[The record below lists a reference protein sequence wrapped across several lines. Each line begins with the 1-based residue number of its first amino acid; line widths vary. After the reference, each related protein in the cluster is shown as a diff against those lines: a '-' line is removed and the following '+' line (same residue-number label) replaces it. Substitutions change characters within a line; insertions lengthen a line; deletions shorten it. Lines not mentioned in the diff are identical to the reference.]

1 MRSRCISARPV
12 QNGAQQLRKG
22 PGMILYPAIDLKDG
36 KAVRLY
42 KGEMERAT
50 VFNDDPAA
58 QAMEFVAAGCE
69 WLHLVDLNGAFAGE
83 PVNAAPVEAI
93 LSQTKVPA
101 QLGGGIRDMAT
112 IERWLDRGLARVI
125 LGTVAVENPDL
136 VRQAAR
142 AFPGQVAVGIDARKG
157 MVATKGW
164 AEETDVTA
172 TDLARSF
179 EDAGVAAI
187 IYTDINRD
195 GAMQGPN
202 VAETAALARAVSIP
216 VIASGGVS
224 SLDDLRALK
233 NCGAPLNGAI
243 SGRALYD
250 GAIDLK
256 EALAVLRG

>member
-1 MRSRCISARPV
+1 
-12 QNGAQQLRKG
+12 
-22 PGMILYPAIDLKDG
+22 MILYPAIDLKDG
-36 KAVRLY
+36 NAVRLY
-42 KGEMERAT
+42 KGEMDQAT
-50 VFNDDPAA
+50 VFNDNPAA
-58 QAMEFVAAGCE
+58 QAMEFVNAGCE

-83 PVNAAPVEAI
+83 PVNAAPVEEI
-93 LSQTKVPA
+93 LAQTKTPA

-112 IERWLDRGLARVI
+112 IERWLSKGLARVI

-142 AFPGQVAVGIDARKG
+142 AFPGKVAVGIDARNG
-157 MVATKGW
+157 RVATKGW
-164 AEETDVTA
+164 AEETDVMV

-202 VAETAALARAVSIP
+202 VEATAALANAVSIP

-256 EALAVLRG
+256 DALSLLRD

>member
-1 MRSRCISARPV
+1 MD
-12 QNGAQQLRKG
+12 Q
-22 PGMILYPAIDLKDG
+22 
-36 KAVRLY
+36 
-42 KGEMERAT
+42 AT
-50 VFNDDPAA
+50 VFSDSPAA
-58 QAMEFVAAGCE
+58 QARSFQDAGCE

-83 PVNAAPVEAI
+83 PVNGAAVEAI
-93 LSQTKVPA
+93 LAETTVPT

-112 IERWLDRGLARVI
+112 IEAWLRKGIARVI
-125 LGTVAVENPDL
+125 LGTVAVEDPDL

-142 AFPGQVAVGIDARKG
+142 AFPGQIAVGLDAREG
-157 MVATKGW
+157 RVATRGW
-164 AEETDVTA
+164 AEETDIMV

-202 VAETAALARAVSIP
+202 IPATEDLARATSIP

-224 SLDDLRALK
+224 SLADLIALRDT
-233 NCGAPLNGAI
+233 GVISGAI

-250 GAIDLK
+250 GALDLA
-256 EALAVLRG
+256 EALAALRQK